1 MLKCYNVSNLF
12 DKSATYKCK
21 LTKGKDIM
29 TNKKIFCQTEYL
41 LSIAITK
48 CGNLEDAQDITQDT
62 MLSALAYVKRGG
74 TIENPQAFLST
85 LLNRKYYDMLRRKY
99 KLPTVTI
106 GENFDVADDSN
117 IEETLISNEEAE
129 NIINL
134 GKEAGFNIYLNKLK
148 AEDWEN
154 GWKKYYSTFNIT
166 ENIVVVPAWEDYDKK
181 DGEMV
186 IILDSGMAFGPGTHE
201 TTKMCVSYIEECVN
215 EDTKVLDIGTGSGI
229 LSIASAL
236 YGAKEITAIDI
247 DELAV
252 KIAKENVMINEKEDV
267 IEVKQG
273 DLLKDIDGKFD
284 VIIANIVADIIK
296 ILIPD
301 IRRFLNEN
309 GTFIISGIIKERE
322 QEVYDFAIANGFTVE
337 NVNSQGGWSAMK
349 LV

>member
-1 MLKCYNVSNLF
+1 MYWNEIV
-12 DKSATYKCK
+12 
-21 LTKGKDIM
+21 IE
-29 TNKKIFCQTEYL
+29 TEP
-41 LSIAITK
+41 
-48 CGNLEDAQDITQDT
+48 QDIEKATVFFYSLDI
-62 MLSALAYVKRGG
+62 LSL
-74 TIENPQAFLST
+74 
-85 LLNRKYYDMLRRKY
+85 
-99 KLPTVTI
+99 
-106 GENFDVADDSN
+106 N
-117 IEETLISNEEAE
+117 IEDPNDITEHQSEVRWDYIDEEILNKDMSKAFVKVYIEEDEEAE

-181 DGEMV
+181 DGEKV
-186 IILDSGMAFGPGTHE
+186 IILDSGMAFGTGTHE

>member
-1 MLKCYNVSNLF
+1 MYWNEIV
-12 DKSATYKCK
+12 
-21 LTKGKDIM
+21 IE
-29 TNKKIFCQTEYL
+29 TEP
-41 LSIAITK
+41 
-48 CGNLEDAQDITQDT
+48 QDIEKATVFFYSLDI
-62 MLSALAYVKRGG
+62 LSL
-74 TIENPQAFLST
+74 
-85 LLNRKYYDMLRRKY
+85 
-99 KLPTVTI
+99 
-106 GENFDVADDSN
+106 N
-117 IEETLISNEEAE
+117 IEDPNDITEHQSEVRWDYIDEEILNKDMSKAFVKVYIEEDEEAE

-181 DGEMV
+181 DGEKV
-186 IILDSGMAFGPGTHE
+186 IILDSGMAFGTGTHE

-267 IEVKQG
+267 IEVNQG